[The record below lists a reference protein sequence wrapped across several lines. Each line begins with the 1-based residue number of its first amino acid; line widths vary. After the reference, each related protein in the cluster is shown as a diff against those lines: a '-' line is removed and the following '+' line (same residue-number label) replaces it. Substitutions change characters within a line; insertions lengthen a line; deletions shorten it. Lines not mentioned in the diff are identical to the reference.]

1 MNEIQIREVNINDLD
16 RCYDI
21 ETISYGGDEAAS
33 REKIRKRIE
42 TFPQGF
48 IVLEHKETIAGFINC
63 GACNAVELSDE
74 EFKELVGHDSAGK
87 HVVIL
92 SVVVHPDFQGK
103 GYAKSLMDAFLLK
116 MRELDK
122 EDIFLICQTSLIKM
136 YEKSGFKYIGESQS
150 DHGGLKWHEM
160 VLAL

>member
-1 MNEIQIREVNINDLD
+1 MSEIQIREVNINDLD
-16 RCYDI
+16 RCYEI
-21 ETISYGGDEAAS
+21 ETVSYGGEEAAS
-33 REKIRKRIE
+33 RSKIQKRIE
-42 TFPQGF
+42 SFSEGF
-48 IVLEHKETIAGFINC
+48 IVLEHKDAIAGFINC
-63 GACNAVELSDE
+63 GACNAVVLSDE

-103 GYAKSLMDAFLLK
+103 GYAKTLMDAFILK

-122 EDIFLICQTSLIKM
+122 KDVFLICQTSLIKM
-136 YEKSGFKYIGESQS
+136 YEKSGFKYIAESES

-160 VLAL
+160 VLTL